1 MNYLF
6 DGPDEDPQPDPK
18 WSVIRYERH
27 MRDVIRMGAVARQCV
42 RGWQSGKSLTGDSRA
57 DVSLCY
63 LMLRMICES
72 MMLASVMVHDAFLGT
87 LKKGLQQI

>member
-1 MNYLF
+1 MNSFF
-6 DGPDEDPQPDPK
+6 DDFDPDPP
-18 WSVIRYERH
+18 SEAEVAIHRYKLH
-27 MRDVIRMGAVARQCV
+27 MQDVKRMDAVARRCV
-42 RGWQSGKSLTGDSRA
+42 RAWQSGKSLTSDSQA

-87 LKKGLQQI
+87 LTRL